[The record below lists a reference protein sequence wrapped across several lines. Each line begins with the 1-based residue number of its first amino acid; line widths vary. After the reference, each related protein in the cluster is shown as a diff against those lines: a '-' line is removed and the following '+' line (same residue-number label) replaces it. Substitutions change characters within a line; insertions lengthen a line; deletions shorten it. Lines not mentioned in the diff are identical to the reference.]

1 MPERVDEWDDD
12 VAPVQKPSAPAPSVP
27 VAAVET
33 APAESPAP
41 LPGEAAADGEGED
54 DPDRHIPW
62 RQAVRGAPTW
72 IWVIA
77 IFCIG
82 SICVM
87 MATVV
92 LLLALLK

>member
-1 MPERVDEWDDD
+1 MPERVDEWDDEI
-12 VAPVQKPSAPAPSVP
+12 APVHKPGAPAPSMP

-33 APAESPAP
+33 VPVESPA
-41 LPGEAAADGEGED
+41 LVPGEATDGEND
-54 DPDRHIPW
+54 TDRHIPW
-62 RQAVRGAPTW
+62 RQAIRGAPTW

-77 IFCIG
+77 IFCMG